1 MPVEFVTIDGR
12 AIPLRL
18 YCSCRSKNG
27 ATEGRTVRSADS
39 QCIKTN
45 CAQCGAAVF
54 FIRHNGGSVFI
65 DPPLGP
71 PWYRHPC
78 MPKKQLGNGGAQDQD
93 TTYISPVAR
102 ELLIKVR
109 GLITG
114 VVVQGEV
121 LPGQHGAMLT
131 IAVAQSEP
139 LVLLM
144 RSPST
149 YFLGK
154 MVILRPAKR
163 LLYSAENPTDVFV
176 VERALYVPMPLRNR
190 EFPLLLEGADRSTAS
205 DDARTAAL
213 LDGQPKNVCNAY
225 RKYLVHG
232 LAADWKAHELA
243 SMVHLLDERKQEEAV
258 HRAAVL
264 TLEKYVGYGDC
275 TAALTLAKALP
286 PPKRALLASWFRQ
299 FSPIRIDLSRKD
311 GKLRVLRAEDGT
323 KLGVDLTA
331 AKAAPYFKRLPN
343 AGRR

>member
-27 ATEGRTVRSADS
+27 ATDGRVVRSPDS

-78 MPKKQLGNGGAQDQD
+78 MPRKQPGAVAAQDQD
-93 TTYISPVAR
+93 TFYVSPEAR

-114 VVVQGEV
+114 VVTQAEV
-121 LPGQHGAMLT
+121 LPGQQGAMLT

-163 LLYSAENPTDVFV
+163 LLYSAENPTEVFV
-176 VERALYVPMPLRNR
+176 VERALHVPMPLRNR
-190 EFPLLLEGADRSTAS
+190 EFPLLLEGSELSTAA

-213 LDGQPKNVCNAY
+213 VDGQPKNVCKAY
-225 RKYLVHG
+225 RKYLRLG

-243 SMVHLLDERKQEEAV
+243 AIVHLLEGRKQEEAV

-264 TLEKYVGYGDC
+264 TLQKYVADGDC

-286 PPKRALLASWFRQ
+286 PQKRGLLASWFQQ

-311 GKLRVLRAEDGT
+311 RKLRALRAHDGT

-343 AGRR
+343 PGRR

>member
-12 AIPLRL
+12 AIPLHPFGG
-18 YCSCRSKNG
+18 CSGRNG
-27 ATEGRTVRSADS
+27 TTDGRVVRNPDS

-71 PWYRHPC
+71 PWNCHSC
-78 MPKKQLGNGGAQDQD
+78 MPRKQAGAVAAQAQD
-93 TTYISPVAR
+93 TFYVSPEAR
-102 ELLIKVR
+102 ELLTRVR

-114 VVVQGEV
+114 VVTQAEV
-121 LPGQHGAMLT
+121 LPGQQGAMLT

-163 LLYSAENPTDVFV
+163 LLYSAENPTEVFA
-176 VERALYVPMPLRNR
+176 VERALHVPMPLRNR
-190 EFPLLLEGADRSTAS
+190 EFPLLLEGSELSTAA

-213 LDGQPKNVCNAY
+213 LDGQPKNVCKAY
-225 RKYLVHG
+225 RKYLRLG

-243 SMVHLLDERKQEEAV
+243 AIVHLLDGRKQEEAV

-264 TLEKYVGYGDC
+264 TLEKYVADGDC
-275 TAALTLAKALP
+275 TAALALAKVLAP
-286 PPKRALLASWFRQ
+286 PNRALLASWFRQ
-299 FSPIRIDLSRKD
+299 FSPIRINLSQNE
-311 GKLRVLRAEDGT
+311 GKLRVLRAQDGT
-323 KLGVDLTA
+323 KLGVELAA